1 MRRLMSVATL
11 PQASEIR
18 LTFVKPECVGV
29 RAHGDTVWDAIHIT
43 ATWTT
48 KGLIVSVLSFIH
60 DAGVP
65 LDHGKE
71 PLSTSSY
78 ACRCWICLIIRLILP
93 ETALSFP

>member
-18 LTFVKPECVGV
+18 PTFVKPECVGD

-48 KGLIVSVLSFIH
+48 KGLLASLLSFIH
-60 DAGVP
+60 DAGVR
-65 LDHGKE
+65 LDLTE
-71 PLSTSSY
+71 ESSIDF
-78 ACRCWICLIIRLILP
+78 W
-93 ETALSFP
+93 